1 MNKLSIK
8 ELKRE
13 YDANFVPSQE
23 YLDSMPDLQNSE
35 YQDIPIEFVGIQGFK
50 LPIRIKTKDGGTQDV
65 TATITGEVSLEAEKR
80 GINMSRIIRTFY
92 KSKDDIFSIDMLENV
107 LRGYKKDL
115 DSFDAHI
122 LMNFEYY
129 MWLPALRSVNEKGE
143 KEGGYQFYNV
153 TFDVNLDKNGEFK
166 KILWVDFV
174 YSSACPC
181 STELSIH
188 AGETRGVYGIPHSQR
203 SVARIG
209 MDFEGFLW
217 IEDAVKMC
225 QESLKTETLVFCK
238 RQDEQAFAELNG
250 ANVKFVEDAIRILAH
265 ALNKDQRIKDY
276 KVICLHLESLHS
288 HSACA
293 VITKGKKDSVFSHHV
308 PLEVLK
314 DMAMVHS

>member
-188 AGETRGVYGIPHSQR
+188 AGEKRGVYGIPHS
-203 SVARIG
+203 
-209 MDFEGFLW
+209 
-217 IEDAVKMC
+217 
-225 QESLKTETLVFCK
+225 
-238 RQDEQAFAELNG
+238 
-250 ANVKFVEDAIRILAH
+250 
-265 ALNKDQRIKDY
+265 
-276 KVICLHLESLHS
+276 
-288 HSACA
+288 
-293 VITKGKKDSVFSHHV
+293 
-308 PLEVLK
+308 
-314 DMAMVHS
+314 